1 MKQAADLDRK
11 AAVLGRKLVKGLE
24 TDDDDDYYDVTDM
37 EFSGI
42 VFSPVK
48 RYLLPLP
55 GVAIPKKCL
64 SSYSAL
70 LSVLVEIWHLC
81 PKRDLE

>member
-1 MKQAADLDRK
+1 MCVNREDDVKRAADLDRK

-24 TDDDDDYYDVTDM
+24 TDDDEDDYYDVSDM

-48 RYLLPLP
+48 RYSYEFILTQQS
-55 GVAIPKKCL
+55 L
-64 SSYSAL
+64 SHVHHQL
-70 LSVLVEIWHLC
+70 
-81 PKRDLE
+81 R